1 MRSSSSR
8 KAVRNRPLTGEALG
22 LEERLRA
29 QLERQPHR
37 RLLVGFS
44 GGLDSTALLHVAAGL
59 DSGLTALHINHGL
72 HPEADAWE
80 RHCAAFCRQLG
91 VRFLSQPAPPA
102 GKREADARAA
112 RYQAFDS
119 LLQAEDLLLLAHH
132 RDDQAET
139 VLLRLLQGRGGF
151 GMPRTRRLHGGA
163 RILRPWLKAPRAE
176 LLAHARQANLH
187 WLEDPANADLVHD
200 RNFLRHEILPQL
212 IARWP
217 GAATALAAG
226 AETQQA
232 RDALLAYLLD
242 PVRGDAPGAVA
253 ADACEIDLAAFPE
266 ELRTTALR
274 LWLGGLG
281 EFGAA
286 QAALAE
292 FARQM
297 DAPADAQPELKLARG
312 ALRRH
317 RNRARYIQAA
327 PNIQP
332 SYPLNPPGELNLPQG
347 LLIAAAAGEG
357 AGFHAPGPLE
367 VRFRQGGE
375 RLMCRGRSRSVK
387 KLLQAA
393 GIPPWERKTHPLV
406 YGDGQLLALP
416 GIAIADTPNLE
427 PRWQVQWRPV

>member
-1 MRSSSSR
+1 
-8 KAVRNRPLTGEALG
+8 
-22 LEERLRA
+22 
-29 QLERQPHR
+29 
-37 RLLVGFS
+37 
-44 GGLDSTALLHVAAGL
+44 
-59 DSGLTALHINHGL
+59 
-72 HPEADAWE
+72 
-80 RHCAAFCRQLG
+80 
-91 VRFLSQPAPPA
+91 
-102 GKREADARAA
+102 
-112 RYQAFDS
+112 
-119 LLQAEDLLLLAHH
+119 
-132 RDDQAET
+132 
-139 VLLRLLQGRGGF
+139 
-151 GMPRTRRLHGGA
+151 MPRTRRLHCGA
-163 RILRPWLKAPRAE
+163 RILRPWLKAPRAD
-176 LLAHARQANLH
+176 LLAYARQANLH

-212 IARWP
+212 ATRWP
-217 GAATALAAG
+217 GAAAALAAG

-253 ADACEIDLAAFPE
+253 ADACEIDLAAFPV

-297 DAPADAQPELKLARG
+297 DAPADAQPELKLTRG

-317 RNRARYIQAA
+317 RNRARYIQTA

-347 LLIAAAAGEG
+347 QLIAAAAGEG

-375 RLMCRGRSRSVK
+375 RLMCRGKSRSVK

>member
-1 MRSSSSR
+1 MPASSI
-8 KAVRNRPLTGEALG
+8 KAVRNPPLTGEALG
-22 LEERLRA
+22 LGQRLRA
-29 QLERQPHR
+29 QLERLPCR

-80 RHCAAFCRQLG
+80 SHCAAFCRRLG
-91 VRFLSQPAPPA
+91 ARFLSRPAQPA

-112 RYQAFDS
+112 RYQAFNG

-139 VLLRLLQGRGGF
+139 VLLRLLQGRGGL
-151 GMPRTRRLHGGA
+151 GMPRTRRLHCGA
-163 RILRPWLKAPRAE
+163 RILRPWLEAPRSD
-176 LLAHARQANLH
+176 LLAYARQANLH
-187 WLEDPANADLVHD
+187 WLEDPANADRAHD

-217 GAATALAAG
+217 GADAALAAG
-226 AETQQA
+226 ADVQQA

-242 PVRGDAPGAVA
+242 PVRGDAPPA

-266 ELRTTALR
+266 ELRATALR

-286 QAALAE
+286 HAALAE
-292 FARQM
+292 FARQL
-297 DAPADAQPELKLARG
+297 DAPADAQPELKLTRG
-312 ALRRH
+312 ALRRR
-317 RNRARYIQAA
+317 RNRVCYIQTAL
-327 PNIQP
+327 NIQP
-332 SYPLNPPGELNLPQG
+332 SYPLDPPGELNLPQG
-347 LLIAAAAGEG
+347 QLIAAAAGEG
-357 AGFHAPGPLE
+357 GGFHAPGPLE
-367 VRFRQGGE
+367 IRFRQGGE
-375 RLMCRGRSRSVK
+375 RLLCRGKSRSVK

-406 YGDGQLLALP
+406 YGNGQLLALP
-416 GIAIADTPNLE
+416 GIAVADTPNQE